1 MALFSLIPHS
11 RHACWFVVWVF
22 VFFLTLSL
30 LERLAVTCLQEWQ
43 AGATTSKLDPLDA
56 IHPNVS
62 KYWLTSSRI
71 SIKTLL
77 YGSSLD
83 WHHIA
88 TSQMDFKALSPAVC
102 VAGQV
107 QGQGDAAEGCSQHL
121 AAVPELCQGMV
132 WSVVTLHWAGSPDG
146 TGTCC

>member
-43 AGATTSKLDPLDA
+43 AGATTSKLEPLDA

-77 YGSSLD
+77 
-83 WHHIA
+83 
-88 TSQMDFKALSPAVC
+88 
-102 VAGQV
+102 
-107 QGQGDAAEGCSQHL
+107 
-121 AAVPELCQGMV
+121 
-132 WSVVTLHWAGSPDG
+132 
-146 TGTCC
+146 